1 MATKSDAKLREEAHA
16 ENAPAPDILNRPTIA
31 PDPFDLDN
39 LVVDQNYVQA
49 AGVKKLLTTIP
60 IRKLHPQ
67 DFVRVHP
74 DPAYRKQLA
83 LIERREEREMFLI
96 PKPMAAELSGKSVT
110 AMVYTAINR
119 QGVLFFWP
127 VRQPGEDGKI
137 LEWHRSLME
146 AAEKAMTKWIR
157 VKANMSLGAYEIYEA
172 QSPDLAN
179 PEWPDLAY
187 NELLRIAF
195 RAEGVISS
203 ADHPVVKKL
212 RGLI

>member
-1 MATKSDAKLREEAHA
+1 
-16 ENAPAPDILNRPTIA
+16 
-31 PDPFDLDN
+31 
-39 LVVDQNYVQA
+39 
-49 AGVKKLLTTIP
+49 
-60 IRKLHPQ
+60 
-67 DFVRVHP
+67 
-74 DPAYRKQLA
+74 
-83 LIERREEREMFLI
+83 
-96 PKPMAAELSGKSVT
+96 
-110 AMVYTAINR
+110 
-119 QGVLFFWP
+119 
-127 VRQPGEDGKI
+127 
-137 LEWHRSLME
+137 
-146 AAEKAMTKWIR
+146 MTKWIR

>member
-1 MATKSDAKLREEAHA
+1 MPFSKTAQFSQANDAQSAD
-16 ENAPAPDILNRPTIA
+16 P

-39 LVVDQNYVQA
+39 LVVDQNYLQT

-60 IRKLHPQ
+60 IRRPHPQ
-67 DFVRVHP
+67 DFVRVRP
-74 DPAYRKQLA
+74 DPDYRRQLC
-83 LIERREEREMFLI
+83 LIERREEREMFLV
-96 PKPMAAELSGKSVT
+96 PRHMAAELGGEFIT
-110 AMVYTAINR
+110 AIVYTAINR

-146 AAEKAMTKWIR
+146 AAERAMSKWIR

-172 QSPDLAN
+172 QSPNLAE
-179 PEWPDLAY
+179 PEWPDLPY
-187 NELLRIAF
+187 QELLRIAF

-203 ADHPVVKKL
+203 TEHSVVKKL
-212 RGLI
+212 RGLM